1 MGHINDNK
9 LSKLLG
15 ATVKFTDKC
24 EICLQAK
31 MTKRRSKEITIKPTI
46 PLQKITSDLAGP
58 ITPPSLGGN
67 KYVIFFLDAASR
79 YIDFKL
85 LKQKG
90 EAYKAFIEYKTRA
103 ENTPS
108 E

>member
-1 MGHINDNK
+1 MI
-9 LSKLLG
+9 
-15 ATVKFTDKC
+15 
-24 EICLQAK
+24 
-31 MTKRRSKEITIKPTI
+31 KRRSKEITIKPTI

-85 LKQKG
+85 LKQTPILKILIPLKR
-90 EAYKAFIEYKTRA
+90 AYRH
-103 ENTPS
+103 
-108 E
+108 